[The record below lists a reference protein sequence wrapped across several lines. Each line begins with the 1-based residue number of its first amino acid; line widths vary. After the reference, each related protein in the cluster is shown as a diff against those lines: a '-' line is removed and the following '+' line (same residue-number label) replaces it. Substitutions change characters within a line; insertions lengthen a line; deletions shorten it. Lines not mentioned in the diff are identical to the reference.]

1 MSFQLRPS
9 SIYKRPRLPVSR
21 TGSTPLLIALSL
33 AWTMTGRRDSIRS
46 RSSVREANCSPRS
59 RSRQY
64 CHLRDRHPRCSTNL
78 SKVCSISPSA
88 WARRSSRRP
97 SQSGPLSE
105 NFLPPGFGQLGNAVR
120 LQFILGKEKADQV
133 AVQSPVLAQVLF
145 ARPELE
151 DDERRLGLPGV
162 EPGAELARRGARAG
176 RVLSVAPAGGEFEG
190 AQGTLAL
197 GAQGLLPPGGSR
209 PDRPT
214 SRLA

>member
-1 MSFQLRPS
+1 VDDDRQTGLDS
-9 SIYKRPRLPVSR
+9 LPQFR
-21 TGSTPLLIALSL
+21 QGSEWPAQIALQAVLPL
-33 AWTMTGRRDSIRS
+33 AR
-46 RSSVREANCSPRS
+46 
-59 RSRQY
+59 
-64 CHLRDRHPRCSTNL
+64 
-78 SKVCSISPSA
+78 SPSQMLHQPVQGLFDFLLGLGEA
-88 WARRSSRRP
+88 LLATGHP
-97 SQSGPLSE
+97 VGAAEGE
-105 NFLPPGFGQLGNAVR
+105 NFLPPGFGQLGNAV
-120 LQFILGKEKADQV
+120 LLEFILGEEKADQV
-133 AVQSPVLAQVLF
+133 AVQTPVLAQVFF